1 MIQNETTYETI
12 KRMKS
17 TNEWDFCLAHFDRA
31 WTLDFYF
38 RLYELVIKYYPKR
51 KYGYATKAVANPLI
65 INELGGVFAD
75 FEKTRRPRTAYST
88 PSRASHGRKMDTLID
103 ILVTITQVVG
113 FIAVEILGICIFGK
127 CMELIGLFRNPEDED

>member
-65 INELGGVFAD
+65 INELGGGYSQTLKKPDVLEPHTVRQAVHLME
-75 FEKTRRPRTAYST
+75 EKW
-88 PSRASHGRKMDTLID
+88 TL
-103 ILVTITQVVG
+103 
-113 FIAVEILGICIFGK
+113 
-127 CMELIGLFRNPEDED
+127 